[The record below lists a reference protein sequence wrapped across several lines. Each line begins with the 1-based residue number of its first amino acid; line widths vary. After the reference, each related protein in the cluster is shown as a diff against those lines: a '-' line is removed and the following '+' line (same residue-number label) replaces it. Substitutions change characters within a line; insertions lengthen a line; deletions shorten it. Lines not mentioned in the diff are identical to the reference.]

1 MNKKLVWVGI
11 VAFSLI
17 SVGIVYAY
25 DILNSVEQ
33 GKSEEASAPIAA
45 CKCFES
51 SELRM
56 DRGQSIKPNLKKT
69 YSMSLF
75 ACQCGGVSCVVHS
88 QAIACVK

>member
-1 MNKKLVWVGI
+1 MKKKFIWIAIAGFI
-11 VAFSLI
+11 LI
-17 SVGIVYAY
+17 SVSMVYAY
-25 DILNSVEQ
+25 DILNSVGQ
-33 GKSEEASAPIAA
+33 GKSEEAAAPIAA

-56 DRGQSIKPNLKKT
+56 DRDQTLKPNLKKT